1 MALGIAD
8 VDSIIPVARG
18 TTEVFRTGEW
28 SPRKPVFLDKI
39 SPCREACP
47 AGTDLA
53 GVFSLVA
60 EGDLDGALGLILEE
74 NPLPAVC
81 GRVCYQPCQSKCN
94 RLQFDEA
101 VEIRAI
107 ERAVA
112 DGGVAEPRVS
122 SLENPSSVAIIGS
135 GPAGLS
141 AAYFLARFGH
151 KIALFEERGEP
162 GGVLRYGIP
171 EYRLPK
177 EVLEGEIGRL
187 LSWGISLTTDTR
199 VEPGG
204 LMDLRDQYDA
214 VFLSTGAWLPR
225 ELGIPGEDLADIF
238 HGLPFLAG
246 EQGRRHLADKRNIV
260 VVGGGDVAVDAAR
273 TARRLCDAKATVTVV
288 APEELEDFPAIPEG
302 VGEASAEGIDMV
314 GGYRPL
320 EFEGHQ
326 RVELVRFGRTRVER
340 DPETGM
346 YELIPMA
353 GKDLSLKADLV
364 IVAIGQIP
372 DGSLFPPEIL
382 AEGVA
387 KVRVDDRGMTS
398 IPGVYAGGD
407 LVGGR
412 ASVVDAIASG
422 KRAALA
428 MHLELTG
435 EQPDNVGL
443 FRLGDGSSL
452 SVQAYTMGTL
462 FDLARVVQFSDL
474 NTLLFPRSLSHRSG
488 KLEPDVRLR
497 DFKEVNQGLDRATAI
512 EEARRCFYCGRCSG
526 CDLCLLLCPDLSI
539 LREGDGDYRVKA
551 DYCKGCGICIEA
563 CPRDVIEV
571 QEGNERASHG

>member
-1 MALGIAD
+1 MEIAD

-18 TTEVFRTGEW
+18 STEVFRTGEW

-112 DGGVAEPRVS
+112 DRGVAEPKIS
-122 SLENPSSVAIIGS
+122 SPENRMSVAIIGS

-151 KIALFEERGEP
+151 GITILEEREEP

-177 EVLEGEIGRL
+177 DVLKGEIGRM
-187 LSWGISLTTDTR
+187 LSMGITLTTHIR

-225 ELGIPGEDLADIF
+225 ELGVPGENLRDVF
-238 HGLPFLAG
+238 HGLSFLGG
-246 EQGRRHLADKRNIV
+246 EQGRAYLEDKKNIV
-260 VVGGGDVAVDAAR
+260 VVGGGDVAVDASR
-273 TARRLCDAKATVTVV
+273 TARRLCGAKARVTVV
-288 APEELEDFPAIPEG
+288 APEELDDFPAIPET

-320 EFEGHQ
+320 EFEGQ
-326 RVELVRFGRTRVER
+326 RRVELVRLGRTRVER
-340 DPETGM
+340 DSETGT
-346 YELIPMA
+346 YELIPIA
-353 GKDLSLKADLV
+353 GEDLPLKADLV
-364 IVAIGQIP
+364 IVAIGQVP
-372 DGSLFPPEIL
+372 DGSLFPPEIVG
-382 AEGVA
+382 EGVP
-387 KVRVDDRGMTS
+387 KVCVDDRGMTS

-428 MHLELTG
+428 MHMGLRG
-435 EQPDNVGL
+435 EKRENMGL
-443 FRLGDGSSL
+443 FSPGNGSSL
-452 SVQAYTMGTL
+452 SVQAYTMGTP
-462 FDLARVVQFSDL
+462 FDLARVIQFADL

-497 DFKEVNQGLDRATAI
+497 DFREVNIGLDRAAAI

-539 LREGDGDYRVKA
+539 LREGHGDYRVNA
-551 DYCKGCGICIEA
+551 DYCKGCGICIEV
-563 CPRDVIEV
+563 CPRSVIEV
-571 QEGNERASHG
+571 QEGDEGASHR